1 MYVYM
6 CACVN
11 KTPEELQYQQS
22 FVSAGEDMVS
32 TDKYGV
38 DLTSMGSEHLLSNIF
53 HYPPLTI
60 AHTYIYTCSQAYI
73 HKYIH
78 TYDLNAY

>member
-1 MYVYM
+1 MYVCVCVCACVYM

-38 DLTSMGSEHLLSNIF
+38 DLTSMGSEHLLANIF
-53 HYPPLTI
+53 HYPPTNNS
-60 AHTYIYTCSQAYI
+60 TYIHALKRIYI
-73 HKYIH
+73 HIYI
-78 TYDLNAY
+78 